1 MMARKRKEGRIAV
14 RRWCR
19 RRRRHG
25 RERSSRLQKTVNGCI
40 RGARGKDVAANNMK
54 EDGLFVS

>member
-14 RRWCR
+14 
-19 RRRRHG
+19 G
-25 RERSSRLQKTVNGCI
+25 AGVGAGVGMGGSVPPVLQKTVNGCI

-54 EDGLFVS
+54 EDGLFV